1 MAESIW
7 GKFSSLGG
15 NTLCVDG
22 EIHFCGE
29 GEIHLSG
36 EGEIHLS
43 GEGEI
48 HISGTYLRK
57 FVAAADRDKEAK
69 AIPRATK
76 EGESWL
82 PSSHNIQYA

>member
-15 NTLCVDG
+15 NTVCVDG

-36 EGEIHLS
+36 EG
-43 GEGEI
+43 GI

-57 FVAAADRDKEAK
+57 FVAAADSDKEAK

-82 PSSHNIQYA
+82 PSSHNFQYA

>member
-15 NTLCVDG
+15 NAVCVDG
-22 EIHFCGE
+22 EIHFCD
-29 GEIHLSG
+29 

-57 FVAAADRDKEAK
+57 FVAAADSDKEAK

-82 PSSHNIQYA
+82 PSSHNFQYA